1 MRNSTFLCSF
11 SHLTI
16 YPHPYIFIPIGVL
29 FYKGE
34 LEVGRTIVIIG
45 GVAGGAS
52 AAARLRRLN
61 EEDRIII
68 LERGEHVSF
77 ANCGLPYYIGETID
91 SREKL
96 FLQTPAGMR
105 ARFNIDVRVFTEA
118 TQIDREHKR
127 VQCRNSKTGEVEQIP
142 YDIIVLS
149 PGARPI
155 VPSIQGISAA
165 ENLFT
170 LRNIPDTD
178 RIKAYVDRR
187 KPRHATII
195 GAGFIGL
202 EMAENLRER
211 GLEVTVIDRGQQIL
225 NPLDPEMARPLEEHM
240 RLHGVEVRLNEGVEA
255 FEQQGSLLRL
265 SSGEV
270 LSTNMVIL
278 AIGVSPENDLARS
291 SGLALGVRGA
301 VKVNAQLQ
309 TSDPAIYAVGDVIE
323 VKDRIQGFD
332 TMVSLAWGANRQG
345 RLAADH
351 INGREASYSGA
362 MGTAIIKIFDLTAA
376 LTGNNEKT
384 LKSLGVPYEAVHIHP
399 SSHAGYYPGAAPIA
413 MKLLFNPQSGAIY
426 GAQAAGSTGVDKRI
440 DVIATAIRGNLKANE
455 LADIELSYAPP
466 YSSAKD
472 PVNMAGY
479 VASNLL
485 KGLVT
490 NLQWHEVD
498 DFSHGGGLIIDVRE
512 EVERSAG
519 YIPGSINIP
528 LPELRDR
535 LTEIPRDKEI
545 AVSCQVGLRGYIA
558 ARMLSQYGYQVRN
571 VDGGYKTYAVMEG
584 NQPQSTGKR
593 QASSGSA
600 DQAPAAVNNRTEHGN
615 EQRLILDACG
625 LQCPGPILKVYETVK
640 SMEDGQR
647 VEISATDFGFAADIR
662 QWCSKTHNTLESV
675 DVSEGKVKALV
686 RKGSW
691 NAADEMFQVQNP
703 QVTEGTTM
711 VVFSGDLDKTIAS
724 FIIASG
730 AAAMGKQVTMFFT
743 FWGLNVLRRGQ
754 APQVKKAGLDRMFGM
769 MMPQGTRKLPLS
781 RMNMGGLGARLIRY
795 TMKRKNVDSLE
806 QLMQGALNAGVK
818 LMACSMS
825 MDIMG
830 ISQEELIEGVEI
842 GGVASYLGAAED
854 SGVNLFI

>member
-1 MRNSTFLCSF
+1 MS
-11 SHLTI
+11 
-16 YPHPYIFIPIGVL
+16 
-29 FYKGE
+29 
-34 LEVGRTIVIIG
+34 RTIVIIG

-61 EEDRIII
+61 EEDRIIMI
-68 LERGEHVSF
+68 ERGEHVSF

-91 SREKL
+91 SRDKL
-96 FLQTPAGMR
+96 FLQTPAGIQ
-105 ARFNIDVRVFTEA
+105 ARFNIEVKVFTEV
-118 TQIDREHKR
+118 TEIDRERKEVH
-127 VQCRNSKTGEVEQIP
+127 CRNVATGEVFQIP
-142 YDIIVLS
+142 YDIVVLS
-149 PGARPI
+149 PGAKPI
-155 VPSIQGISAA
+155 VPPIPGIADA
-165 ENLFT
+165 KNLFT

-178 RIKAYVDRR
+178 RIKDYVDTNSL
-187 KPRHATII
+187 RHATVI

-211 GLEVTVIDRGQQIL
+211 GLAVTVIDRGQQIL
-225 NPLDPEMARPLEEHM
+225 NPLDLEMVRPLEAHM
-240 RLHGVEVRLNEGVEA
+240 RLHGVELRLNEGVEA
-255 FEQQGSLLRL
+255 FEEQGRLLRL
-265 SSGEV
+265 SSGNQ
-270 LSTNMVIL
+270 LKTDIVIM

-301 VKVNAQLQ
+301 VKVNASLQ

-323 VKDRIQGFD
+323 VKDRVQGFD

-351 INGREASYSGA
+351 INGREASYTGA
-362 MGTAIIKIFDLTAA
+362 LGTAIIKIFDLTAA

-399 SSHAGYYPGAAPIA
+399 NSHAGYYPGAAPIA
-413 MKLLFNPQSGAIY
+413 LKLLFNPQTGVIY
-426 GAQAAGSTGVDKRI
+426 GAQAVGSSGADKRI
-440 DVIATAIRGNLKANE
+440 DVIATAIRSKLRADE
-455 LADIELSYAPP
+455 LADLELAYAPP

-479 VASNLL
+479 VASNVME
-485 KGLVT
+485 GLVR

-498 DFSHGGGLIIDVRE
+498 EFTRGGGLIIDVRDKA
-512 EVERSAG
+512 ERLAG
-519 YIPGSINIP
+519 YIPGSVNIP
-528 LPELRDR
+528 LSELRDR
-535 LTEIPRDKEI
+535 LTEIPGGKEI

-558 ARMLSQYGYQVRN
+558 ARMLSQYGYPVRN
-571 VDGGYKTYAVMEG
+571 VDGGYKTYAAMAEE
-584 NQPQSTGKR
+584 N
-593 QASSGSA
+593 SGGSGEPE
-600 DQAPAAVNNRTEHGN
+600 APALADLPPDGTVNSQ
-615 EQRLILDACG
+615 EQLNAKPRLVLDACG

-640 SMEDGQR
+640 SMEEGQQ

-675 DVSEGKVKALV
+675 DVSGGRVKALV
-686 RKGSW
+686 RKGQSP
-691 NAADEMFQVQNP
+691 ADVSGLQTEQALP
-703 QVTEGTTM
+703 SEGTTM
-711 VVFSGDLDKTIAS
+711 IVFSGDLDKSIAS
-724 FIIASG
+724 FIIATG

-754 APQVKKAGLDRMFGM
+754 PPKVSKSGLDRMFGK

-781 RMNMGGLGARLIRY
+781 RMNMGGLGAKLIRY
-795 TMKRKNVDSLE
+795 TMGRKNVDSLE
-806 QLMQGALNAGVK
+806 KLMQGALDAGVK
-818 LMACSMS
+818 LMACTMS

-830 ISQEELIEGVEI
+830 IKQEELIEGVDF

>member
-1 MRNSTFLCSF
+1 M
-11 SHLTI
+11 
-16 YPHPYIFIPIGVL
+16 
-29 FYKGE
+29 
-34 LEVGRTIVIIG
+34 GRTIVIIG

-61 EEDRIII
+61 EQDRIII
-68 LERGEHVSF
+68 VERGEHVSF

-91 SREKL
+91 SRDKL
-96 FLQTPAGMR
+96 FLQTPAGIT
-105 ARFNIDVRVFTEA
+105 ARFNIEVRVFTEA
-118 TQIDREHKR
+118 TGIDREHKL
-127 VQCRNSKTGEVEQIP
+127 VHCRNVKTGEVDQIP

-149 PGARPI
+149 PGARPV
-155 VPSIQGISAA
+155 VPPIHGIADA
-165 ENLFT
+165 QNLFT

-178 RIKAYVDRR
+178 RIKAYVDISQ
-187 KPRHATII
+187 PEHATII

-202 EMAENLRER
+202 EMAENLRQR
-211 GLEVTVIDRGQQIL
+211 GLAVTVIDRGGQIL
-225 NPLDPEMARPLEEHM
+225 NPLDPEMVRPLEEHM
-240 RLHGVEVRLNEGVEA
+240 RLHGVELRLNEGVEA

-265 SSGEV
+265 TSGEE
-270 LSTNMVIL
+270 LKTDMVIM
-278 AIGVSPENDLARS
+278 AIGVSPENELARS
-291 SGLALGVRGA
+291 SGLELGIRGA
-301 VKVNAQLQ
+301 VKVNASLQ

-351 INGREASYSGA
+351 INGRESSYSGA

-384 LKSLGVPYEAVHIHP
+384 LKTLGVAYEAVHIHP
-399 SSHAGYYPGAAPIA
+399 NSHAGYYPGAAPIA
-413 MKLLFNPQSGAIY
+413 MKLLFNPQTGVIY
-426 GAQAAGSTGVDKRI
+426 GAQAVGSSGVDKRI
-440 DVIATAIRGNLKANE
+440 DVIATAIRGNLKADE

-466 YSSAKD
+466 FSSAKD

-479 VASNLL
+479 VASNIME
-485 KGLVT
+485 GLVR

-498 DFSHGGGLIIDVRE
+498 DFTRSGGLIIDVRD
-512 EVERSAG
+512 EVERIAG
-519 YIPGSINIP
+519 SISGSINIP

-535 LTEIPRDKEI
+535 LSEIPCNQKI

-558 ARMLSQYGYQVRN
+558 ARMLSQYGYPVKN
-571 VDGGYKTYAVMEG
+571 VDGGYKTYAAMAESE
-584 NQPQSTGKR
+584 PQNLEKQGTL
-593 QASSGSA
+593 ASST
-600 DQAPAAVNNRTEHGN
+600 APAPASAVVRVKEPKG

-625 LQCPGPILKVYETVK
+625 LQCPGPILKIYETIK
-640 SMEDGQR
+640 SMETGQQ
-647 VEISATDFGFAADIR
+647 VEITATDFGFAADIR

-675 DVSEGKVKALV
+675 DVSGGKVKALV
-686 RKGSW
+686 RKGVRK
-691 NAADEMFQVQNP
+691 ADADTLPVQNF
-703 QVTEGTTM
+703 QVTEGTTL

-743 FWGLNVLRRGQ
+743 FWGLNVLRRGK
-754 APQVKKAGLDRMFGM
+754 PPKVKKSVLDRMFGM
-769 MMPQGTRKLPLS
+769 MMPRGTRKLPLS
-781 RMNMGGLGARLIRY
+781 RMNMGGLGSMLIRY

-806 QLMQGALNAGVK
+806 QLMQGALDAGVK

-830 ISQEELIEGVEI
+830 IAREELIDGIEI

-854 SGVNLFI
+854 SAVNLFV